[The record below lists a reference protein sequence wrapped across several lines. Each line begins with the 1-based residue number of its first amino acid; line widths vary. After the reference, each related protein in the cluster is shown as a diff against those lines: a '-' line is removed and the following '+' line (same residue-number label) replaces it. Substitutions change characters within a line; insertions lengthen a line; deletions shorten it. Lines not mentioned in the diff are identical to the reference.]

1 MLKTRLGE
9 SRRIQLVI
17 ALLALLLFS
26 SVAAAACRDAVVMVH
41 GNTSYPSSWKN
52 TYNRLLN
59 NGWSK
64 SQILR
69 PSWGSKTCASCNNH
83 YGSELTP
90 VKNAIST
97 ALSRSCTGRIDVL
110 GHSMGVTLAARALQ
124 LMGKFGRV
132 DSFVGI
138 AGAVR
143 GLNSC
148 GTYPYNVASSTCGKW
163 GLSKKSKLVEAL
175 RGKKFGGRVY
185 SIKSYYDQVVCAG
198 SCYVE
203 GTHTSNLWKQNSSK
217 TYTYG
222 HFGLQKYTS
231 YRQYSLIR

>member
-1 MLKTRLGE
+1 MLKTRSGE
-9 SRRIQLVI
+9 SRHIQLV
-17 ALLALLLFS
+17 
-26 SVAAAACRDAVVMVH
+26 DAVVMVH

-52 TYNRLLN
+52 TYYKLLN

-69 PSWGSKTCASCNNH
+69 PNWGSKTCAGCNDH
-83 YGSELTP
+83 YGWELTP
-90 VKNAIST
+90 VKDAINT
-97 ALSRSCTGRIDVL
+97 AISRSCTGKIDVL

-124 LMGKFGRV
+124 VLGKFGRV

-138 AGAVR
+138 AGAAR

-148 GTYPYNVASSTCGKW
+148 GTYPYNVASATCGKW
-163 GLSKKSKLVEAL
+163 GLSKKSRLVEAL
-175 RGKKFGGRVY
+175 RGKKFGSRVF

-198 SCYVE
+198 YGGCFVE
-203 GTHTSNLWKQNSSK
+203 GTHTSNLWKQNRSF
-217 TYTYG
+217 TYNNLG

-231 YRQYSLIR
+231 TRQYYQIR